1 VSAAAGRDRERGG
14 AIVEFHLLGILLLV
28 PLVYVLLAV
37 LEVQAA
43 AFGVTQAAR
52 EAGRLFVATGDAGS
66 ARAAAR
72 VALEDQG
79 VQAGAAGVAFRCSG
93 DPCYSPGSEVT
104 VTVSTVVRL
113 PLLPDVLADAVN
125 ARVPVSATHGTVVD
139 RYRDLG

>member
-1 VSAAAGRDRERGG
+1 MSAAAGRDRERGG

-28 PLVYVLLAV
+28 PLVYVLLAL
-37 LEVQAA
+37 LEVQAT

-66 ARAAAR
+66 ARAAAG

-79 VQAGAAGVAFRCSG
+79 VQAGAASVAFRCSG
-93 DPCYSPGSEVT
+93 NPCYSPGSEVT

-125 ARVPVSATHGTVVD
+125 ARIPVSATHATVVD